1 MLTNTKERVLNAC
14 SITGLVTLVV
24 TLLGW
29 LIAGVLPLPLGPS
42 YSTQRVVDFYSDGGT
57 LRMAGLVIAQLGIA
71 FTIPLVTVITIHL
84 LRVEGRI
91 PILAFVQMVAGT
103 VAAMLL
109 ILPMMLFAV
118 IAFRPSALEPST
130 VRFLND
136 LAWLLFLTPIVPF
149 MIQNVSIG
157 VCILTNPSTVF
168 PRWVGYANFWIA
180 LSFVPDILAY
190 FFFSGPLAWN
200 GVLIFWLAL
209 TTYAIFLVMM
219 SVMTMR
225 ANRDLA
231 AQAAV
236 SASEPAQA

>member
-1 MLTNTKERVLNAC
+1 MLTDTKKRILNAC
-14 SITGLVTLVV
+14 SMTGLVTLLVS
-24 TLLGW
+24 LLGW

-42 YSTQRVVDFYSDGGT
+42 HSTQRVVDFYSDGGT
-57 LRMAGLVIAQLGIA
+57 VRMTGFVIAQLGIA

-109 ILPMMLFAV
+109 ILPMMLFAI
-118 IAFRPSALEPST
+118 IAFRPDALEPST
-130 VRFLND
+130 IRFLND
-136 LAWLLFLTPIVPF
+136 MAWLLFLTPIVPF
-149 MIQNVSIG
+149 MIQNISIG
-157 VCILTNPSTVF
+157 VCVLTNQQTVF

-180 LSFVPDILAY
+180 LSFVPDVLAY

-225 ANRDLA
+225 ANRQLA
-231 AQAAV
+231 APSAAPV
-236 SASEPAQA
+236 PDTAQV

>member
-1 MLTNTKERVLNAC
+1 MPTDAKLRILNIC
-14 SITGLVTLVV
+14 SITGLVTLLVS
-24 TLLGW
+24 LIGW
-29 LIAGVLPLPLGPS
+29 LVAGVLPLPLGPS
-42 YSTQRVVDFYSDGGT
+42 FSTQRVVDFYSDGGA
-57 LRMAGLVIAQLGIA
+57 LRMIGFITAQIGIA
-71 FTIPLVTVITIHL
+71 FTIPLVAVITIHL
-84 LRVEGRI
+84 LRTEGRI

-118 IAFRPSALEPST
+118 IAFRPGGLAPET
-130 VRFLND
+130 IRFMND

-157 VCILTNPSTVF
+157 VCVLTNQQTVF

-180 LSFVPDILAY
+180 LSFVPDVLAY
-190 FFFSGPLAWN
+190 FFYSGPLAWN
-200 GVLIFWLAL
+200 GVIIFWLAL

-225 ANRDLA
+225 ANREL
-231 AQAAV
+231 V
-236 SASEPAQA
+236 SATVEPVTKEAQR